1 MLASAQR
8 ARHRASRSWGSYG
21 RTGVGPPNASPSP
34 IGAWRLSRSYD
45 LPHPRSCALSFV
57 GWKRKR
63 PPHEA
68 QEAKGGHGV
77 RARYMRRSVPEAAT
91 SLIVPTLH
99 PVSGQAQRR
108 SGDELGASA
117 PEGPGEC
124 GGVVRL
130 NTCFRARS
138 AVVAAFMFRTDMAEQ
153 PGGASTESSPEI
165 LGDVRLPD
173 DLGDEDCVP

>member
-8 ARHRASRSWGSYG
+8 ARHRRSRSWGSYG

-45 LPHPRSCALSFV
+45 PPPPRSCALSFV

-77 RARYMRRSVPEAAT
+77 RARYIRRSVPEAAT
-91 SLIVPTLH
+91 SLIVSTLH
-99 PVSGQAQRR
+99 LVSA
-108 SGDELGASA
+108 
-117 PEGPGEC
+117 
-124 GGVVRL
+124 RL
-130 NTCFRARS
+130 NVDLATHWALPPQRDRVSAEELAVARLLPWFVPCSVRARRG
-138 AVVAAFMFRTDMAEQ
+138 FIFPDDMAEQ
-153 PGGASTESSPEI
+153 PGGGASRPGRSFAKGSPS
-165 LGDVRLPD
+165 RRPRR
-173 DLGDEDCVP
+173 